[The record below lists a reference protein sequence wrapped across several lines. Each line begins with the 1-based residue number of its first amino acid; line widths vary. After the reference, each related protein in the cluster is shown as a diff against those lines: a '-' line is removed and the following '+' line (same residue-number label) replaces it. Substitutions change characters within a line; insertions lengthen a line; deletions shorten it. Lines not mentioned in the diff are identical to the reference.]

1 MLKGA
6 KKQMTKAELKTFL
19 ADFKLTSTGTVEDVG
34 KTDIKREAL
43 AHYIRKSGTETFE
56 MLGYK
61 QESGTVASNYES
73 NTVSDI
79 TGATY
84 NDITGKAES
93 IEMSEY
99 IVNPKKTVFLE
110 EAIKLKTADLEEE
123 MQDYEILTVYGF
135 MRNAENQCL
144 ATLETDCTVVLDNL
158 GGSGF
163 THSDVSITLSGRK
176 VYGTVDEIIA
186 VPTFEEYTPA

>member
-1 MLKGA
+1 
-6 KKQMTKAELKTFL
+6 MTKAERKAFL
-19 ADFKLTSTGTVEDVG
+19 ADFKLSATGESADVG

-43 AHYIRKSGTETFE
+43 AHYIRKAGSETFE

-61 QESGTVASNYES
+61 QESGAVASNYES
-73 NTVSDI
+73 KPVSDI

-99 IVNPKKTVFLE
+99 VVNPKKTVFLE
-110 EAIKLKTADLEEE
+110 EAIKLKIADQEEE
-123 MQDYEILTVYGF
+123 MQDYEILTIYGF
-135 MRNAENQCL
+135 LRNGENKCL

-158 GGSGF
+158 GGQGY
-163 THSDVSITLSGRK
+163 THSDVSITLSGK
-176 VYGTVDEIIA
+176 KTFGTVEEIVP
-186 VPTFEEYTPA
+186 VPTFDEYKPA

>member
-1 MLKGA
+1 
-6 KKQMTKAELKTFL
+6 MTKAALKTFL
-19 ADFKLTSTGTVEDVG
+19 NDFKLTATGQSDDVG

-43 AHYIRKSGTETFE
+43 AHYIRKSGADSFE

-61 QESGTVASNYES
+61 QESATVASNYES
-73 NTVSDI
+73 DTKSDV

-99 IVNPKKTVFLE
+99 VVNPKKTVFLE
-110 EAIKLKTADLEEE
+110 EAIKLKIADQEEE

-135 MRNAENQCL
+135 LRNADGMCL
-144 ATLETDCTVVLDNL
+144 ATLETGCTVMLDNL
-158 GGSGF
+158 GGQGF
-163 THSDVSITLSGRK
+163 THSDVTITLSGQK
-176 VYGTVDEIIA
+176 AYGTVEEIIA
-186 VPTFEEYTPA
+186 VPNFTPAE

>member
-1 MLKGA
+1 
-6 KKQMTKAELKTFL
+6 MTKAEIKTFL
-19 ADFKLTSTGTVEDVG
+19 ADFKLTATGQTEDVG

-43 AHYIRKSGTETFE
+43 AHYIRKSGDEAFE

-61 QESGTVASNYES
+61 QESAAVASNYES
-73 NTVSDI
+73 DTKSDV

-99 IVNPKKTVFLE
+99 VVNPKKTVFLE
-110 EAIKLKTADLEEE
+110 EAIKLKIADQEEE

-135 MRNAENQCL
+135 LRNADNKCL
-144 ATLETDCTVVLDNL
+144 ATLETGCTVVLDNL
-158 GGSGF
+158 GGQGF
-163 THSDVSITLSGRK
+163 THSDVNITLSGQK
-176 VYGTVDEIIA
+176 TYGTVDEIIA
-186 VPTFEEYTPA
+186 VPTFNEYKPAE

>member
-1 MLKGA
+1 
-6 KKQMTKAELKTFL
+6 MTKVEIKAFL
-19 ADFKLTSTGTVEDVG
+19 ADFKLTSTGTTEDVG

-43 AHYIRKSGTETFE
+43 AHYIRKSGDESWE

-61 QESGTVASNYES
+61 QESATVASNYES
-73 NTVSDI
+73 NTVSDV
-79 TGATY
+79 TGSTY

-99 IVNPKKTVFLE
+99 IVNPNKTRFLE

-135 MRNAENQCL
+135 LRNNENLCL
-144 ATLETDCTVVLDNL
+144 ATLETNCSIMLDNL
-158 GGSGF
+158 GGQGF
-163 THSDVSITLSGRK
+163 THSDVTVTLSGNK
-176 VYGTVDEIIA
+176 TFGTVKEIVA
-186 VPTFEEYTPA
+186 VPTFEEYTAANAE

>member
-1 MLKGA
+1 MDKAALKA
-6 KKQMTKAELKTFL
+6 FL
-19 ADFKLTSTGTVEDVG
+19 SDFKLTATGKTDDVG

-43 AHYIRKSGTETFE
+43 AHYIRKTASGEFE

-79 TGATY
+79 TGSTY
-84 NDITGKAES
+84 NDITGKAET

-99 IVNPKKTVFLE
+99 VVNPKKTAFLE
-110 EAIKLKTADLEEE
+110 EAIKLKVADQEEE

-135 MRNAENQCL
+135 LRNSEGKCL
-144 ATLETDCTVVLDNL
+144 ATLESGCTVVLDNL
-158 GGSGF
+158 GGQGF
-163 THSDVSITLSGRK
+163 THSDVSITLSGQK
-176 VYGTVDEIIA
+176 TFGTVQEIVA
-186 VPTFEEYTPA
+186 VPNFTAAE